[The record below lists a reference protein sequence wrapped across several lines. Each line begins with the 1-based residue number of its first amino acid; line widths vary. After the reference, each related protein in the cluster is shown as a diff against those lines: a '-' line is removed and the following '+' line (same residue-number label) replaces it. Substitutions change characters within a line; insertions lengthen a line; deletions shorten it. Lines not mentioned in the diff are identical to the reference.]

1 LAKIKV
7 RNRPLGRFFHGV
19 VVVALQQFHSMRRIF
34 QWADKHCALES
45 ATLGSGLQGC
55 RADFI

>member
-1 LAKIKV
+1 MAWALKV
-7 RNRPLGRFFHGV
+7 GNYGMA
-19 VVVALQQFHSMRRIF
+19 VVALQQFHSMRRIF
-34 QWADKHCALES
+34 QWVDKHCALES

>member
-1 LAKIKV
+1 MAWALKV
-7 RNRPLGRFFHGV
+7 GDDDM

>member
-1 LAKIKV
+1 MAWTLK
-7 RNRPLGRFFHGV
+7 GGDDDM

-34 QWADKHCALES
+34 QCADKHCALES
-45 ATLGSGLQGC
+45 ATLGSSPQGC

>member
-1 LAKIKV
+1 MAWALKV
-7 RNRPLGRFFHGV
+7 GDDDMA
-19 VVVALQQFHSMRRIF
+19 VVALQQFHSMRRIF

-45 ATLGSGLQGC
+45 APLGSGLQGC